1 MAKATTFFFYL
12 ALMLSFLLIA
22 SIAESRSLLA
32 IGITGEEATPDCD
45 SVYGV
50 ITGDTCFSV
59 TQMFNLTTPFFDS
72 INPNLNC
79 DKLFVGQW
87 LCVDGSAS

>member
-32 IGITGEEATPDCD
+32 RITGEEATPDCD